1 MTHNQVIILV
11 ILIAYLLLN
20 VVLGIVFS
28 RKQAA
33 ASSLGSEK
41 NFFIG
46 GRSMNG
52 LLLAM
57 TTMATYTSVSSFVSG
72 PGAAGLTYGYAQAWV
87 AAVQVPVTFL
97 VLGVLGN
104 KLALVSRRTG
114 SVTVVGFLKARYKSD
129 ALVIITSLLMVAFF
143 IAQMIGQFTGGAT
156 LIASITGLGHV
167 PALIIFGAV
176 VIAYT
181 AFGGFT
187 AVAVTDAIQGIV
199 MCLGTFLFLF
209 FVLRAGGGL
218 SGIDAGLQTNLAG
231 TYDNLAAVY
240 KPGSLI
246 SFWVL
251 VGFGT
256 LGLPQT
262 AVRSMGFKD
271 TKSLHSA
278 MWIGALTCSFV
289 IVGMHLAGVWAGG
302 LDCVADAELTS
313 SDYFIP
319 YVIQKIMPVGL
330 TGIFLAAPMAAV
342 MSTVDSLLILAAAA
356 IIRDLWR
363 NYVVKNDAE
372 KIARYNRNVK
382 TASILLTIF
391 LGVLV
396 MILTVNPPDI
406 IFFLNLFAMGGLE
419 CTFFWPLVGG
429 LFWKKGT
436 KQAAIASSL
445 GAAATYIFCYYNLS
459 VAGINAVV
467 WGLIMGGI
475 LYFAVGAATIGNGL
489 DEDIVE
495 KCF

>member
-1 MTHNQVIILV
+1 MSRNQIIILV
-11 ILIAYLLLN
+11 ILIVYLAINIIFGILYSKRSNSKSLL
-20 VVLGIVFS
+20 S
-28 RKQAA
+28 D
-33 ASSLGSEK
+33 EK
-41 NFFIG
+41 KFFIG

-97 VLGVLGN
+97 VLGVFGN
-104 KLALVSRRTG
+104 KLAIVSRRTG
-114 SVTVVGFLKARYKSD
+114 SVTVVGYLKARYKSD
-129 ALVIITSLLMVAFF
+129 ALVIVTSLLMVVFF
-143 IAQMIGQFTGGAT
+143 VAQMIGQFTGGAT
-156 LIASITGLGHV
+156 LIASITGLSHV
-167 PALIIFGAV
+167 NSLLIFGVV
-176 VIAYT
+176 VIIYT

-209 FVLRAGGGL
+209 FVLREGSGL
-218 SGIDAGLQTNLAG
+218 AGIDAGLQANLPG
-231 TYDNLAAVY
+231 IYDNLTAVY

-278 MWIGALTCSFV
+278 MWIGALCCSFV
-289 IVGMHLAGVWAGG
+289 IVGMHLAGVWAGA
-302 LDCVADAELTS
+302 LIDTSDLPS

-319 YVIQKIMPVGL
+319 YIIQKIMPVGL
-330 TGIFLAAPMAAV
+330 AGIFLTAPMAAI
-342 MSTVDSLLILAAAA
+342 MSTVDSLLILASAA
-356 IIRDLWR
+356 IIKDLWR
-363 NYVVKNDAE
+363 NYVVKDNPAR
-372 KIARYNRNVK
+372 IARYNKNVK
-382 TASILLTIF
+382 TASMLLTF
-391 LGVLV
+391 LLGALT
-396 MILTVNPPDI
+396 MALTVNPPDI

-419 CTFFWPLVGG
+419 CTFFWPLIGG

-436 KQAAIASSL
+436 RQAAVASSL
-445 GAAATYIFCYYNLS
+445 CAAATYIFCYYNVS

-467 WGLIMGGI
+467 WGLLAGGI
-475 LYFAVGAATIGNGL
+475 VYYLVGLATSKGGL
-489 DEDIVE
+489 DQDIID

>member
-1 MTHNQVIILV
+1 MSSNQTIILV
-11 ILIAYLLLN
+11 ILIAYLFVN
-20 VVLGIVFS
+20 VILGIVFS
-28 RKQAA
+28 EKQAK
-33 ASSLGSEK
+33 ASTLSDEK

-46 GRSMNG
+46 GRNMNG

-57 TTMATYTSVSSFVSG
+57 TTMATYTSVSSFISG

-104 KLALVSRRTG
+104 KLAMVSRRTG
-114 SVTVVGFLKARYKSD
+114 AVTVVGYLKARYKSD
-129 ALVIITSLLMVAFF
+129 VLVIVTSLLMVAFF

-156 LIASITGLGHV
+156 LISTITGLDYV
-167 PALIIFGAV
+167 ASLVIFGVV

-199 MCLGTFLFLF
+199 MCIGTFLFLF
-209 FVLRAGGGL
+209 FVLRAGGGI
-218 SGIDAGLQTNLAG
+218 SGIDAGLQANLPG
-231 TYDNLAAVY
+231 VYDNLTAVY
-240 KPGSLI
+240 TPGSLI

-262 AVRSMGFKD
+262 AVRAMGFKD

-278 MWIGALTCSFV
+278 MWIGAITCSFV
-289 IVGMHLAGVWAGG
+289 IVGMHLAGVWAGA
-302 LDCVADAELTS
+302 LVDTADLPT

-319 YVIQKIMPVGL
+319 YIIQKIMPVGVA
-330 TGIFLAAPMAAV
+330 GIFLAAPMAAV
-342 MSTVDSLLILAAAA
+342 MSTVDSLLLLAVAA
-356 IIRDLWR
+356 IIKDLWR
-363 NYVVKNDAE
+363 NYVVRDDEE
-372 KIARYNRNVK
+372 KIKKYNQNVK
-382 TASILLTIF
+382 LASMLLTIG

-419 CTFFWPLVGG
+419 CSFFWPLVGG

-436 KQAAIASSL
+436 KQAAIASSI
-445 GAAATYIFCYYNLS
+445 GAAATYVFCYYNVTWL
-459 VAGINAVV
+459 GINAVI
-467 WGLIMGGI
+467 WGLLSGGI
-475 LYFAVGAATIGNGL
+475 LYFTVGKATIKDGL
-489 DEDIVE
+489 DGDILK

>member
-1 MTHNQVIILV
+1 MSRNQTIILV
-11 ILIAYLLLN
+11 ILIAYLLVN

-28 RKQAA
+28 KRQSK
-33 ASSLGSEK
+33 ASTLSDEK

-46 GRSMNG
+46 GRNLNG

-57 TTMATYTSVSSFVSG
+57 TTMATYTSVSSFISG

-104 KLALVSRRTG
+104 KLAMVSRRTG
-114 SVTVVGFLKARYKSD
+114 AVTVVGYLKARYKSD
-129 ALVIITSLLMVAFF
+129 VLVIVTSLLMVAFF

-156 LIASITGLGHV
+156 LISTITGLDYIASLV
-167 PALIIFGAV
+167 IFGAV

-187 AVAVTDAIQGIV
+187 AVAVTDAIQGII
-199 MCLGTFLFLF
+199 MCIGTFLFLF
-209 FVLRAGGGL
+209 FVLRAGGGI
-218 SGIDAGLQTNLAG
+218 SGIDAGLQANLPG
-231 TYDNLAAVY
+231 VYDNLTAVY
-240 KPGSLI
+240 TPGSLI

-262 AVRSMGFKD
+262 AVRAMGFKN

-278 MWIGALTCSFV
+278 MWIGAITCSFV
-289 IVGMHLAGVWAGG
+289 IVGMHLAGVWAGA
-302 LDCVADAELTS
+302 LVDTTDLPT

-319 YVIQKIMPVGL
+319 YIIQKIMPVGVA
-330 TGIFLAAPMAAV
+330 GIFLAAPMAAV
-342 MSTVDSLLILAAAA
+342 MSTVDSLLILAVAA
-356 IIRDLWR
+356 IIKDLWR
-363 NYVVKNDAE
+363 NYVVKDDEE
-372 KIARYNRNVK
+372 KIKKYNKNVK
-382 TASILLTIF
+382 FASILLTIG

-419 CTFFWPLVGG
+419 CSFFWPLVGG

-436 KQAAIASSL
+436 KQAAIASSI
-445 GAAATYIFCYYNLS
+445 GAAATYVFCYYN
-459 VAGINAVV
+459 VTWMGINAVI
-467 WGLIMGGI
+467 WGLIAGAI
-475 LYFAVGAATIGNGL
+475 LYFAVGKATIKDGL
-489 DEDIVE
+489 DTDILK